1 MATATITLTTAG
13 TGTGPFDLYSD
24 FDGYVT
30 PFETGVDKSLL
41 VSGYTTSLV
50 YNGTTIIR
58 VQSTSIQCTNYID
71 LPVSGI
77 TTTTTT
83 TTSTTT
89 TTTIPPPTC
98 VCYTVY
104 YTGPPPFP
112 APTVQST
119 SFSYI
124 DCSGATVN
132 SSVGDGEF
140 GQPSVDICTQSESSI
155 TITGGDNL
163 AGWDE
168 SLFNCCTSNPMD
180 LSYGSS
186 LFGVCNSPT
195 LVSVCA
201 DTNDICTATTLT
213 NSDFSMNCS
222 TTPASA
228 GYYGDGTNQRYWDG
242 GAFTTLC
249 SVCSGCLVA
258 DTLITLSDGTTKLIQ
273 DVQVG
278 DVLKSIDVAGMPLT
292 PDQWYHWS
300 SDTLDYVDSIS
311 TVIGVSVHEFDS
323 VININDGK
331 LIATYTHN
339 HVVKQDDVWYI
350 RTTFELNVGDVLLD
364 IDNNEFEI
372 TSLVVMNAPITV
384 YDIDVNNSN
393 LYFANNT
400 LTHNK

>member
-71 LPVSGI
+71 LSVSGI

-83 TTSTTT
+83 STSTTT
-89 TTTIPPPTC
+89 TTTTPPVLC
-98 VCYTVY
+98 VCYTVV
-104 YTGPPPFP
+104 YTGPPPPPQFY
-112 APTVQST
+112 TGT
-119 SFSYI
+119 TDYSYI
-124 DCSGATVN
+124 DCSGLTVN
-132 SSVGDGEF
+132 TIVSEGY
-140 GQPSVDICTQSESSI
+140 PVDVCAQENSI
-155 TITGGDNL
+155 IITGGDEL
-163 AGWDE
+163 AGWDV

-180 LSYGSS
+180 LSYGVNIST
-186 LFGVCNSPT
+186 VCNNPQ

-201 DTNDICTATTLT
+201 DTNDICTATVLT
-213 NSDFSMNCS
+213 DSDFNQNCL

-228 GYYGDGTNQRYWDG
+228 GYYGDGTNYRYWDG
-242 GAFTTLC
+242 STFTTGCTLC
-249 SVCSGCLVA
+249 TGCLVA
-258 DTLITLSDGTTKLIQ
+258 DTLITLSNGTTKLIQ
-273 DVQVG
+273 DIQVG
-278 DVLKSIDVAGMPLT
+278 DVLKSLDVAGMPLA

-300 SDTLDYVDSIS
+300 SDILDYINSTS
-311 TVIGVSVHEFDS
+311 TVIGVSIHEFDS
-323 VININDGK
+323 VININNGK

-339 HVVKQDDVWYI
+339 HVVKQNDVWYI

-372 TSLVVMNAPITV
+372 TSLVVVNAPITV

-393 LYFANNT
+393 LYFANDT